1 MSISDLIGNLLVVW
15 IFRSS
20 GDGKEGKD
28 DEGEEWMLYS
38 DHEQTFEEHFNV
50 SIFKRH
56 TFVFVPLS
64 SDTWP
69 CKISKR
75 WWEPLYHKN

>member
-1 MSISDLIGNLLVVW
+1 MSDLIGNLLVVW
-15 IFRSS
+15 IIRNS

-28 DEGEEWMLYS
+28 DEGEERMDYS
-38 DHEQTFEEHFNV
+38 DHEQTIEEHFNV

-64 SDTWP
+64 SNT
-69 CKISKR
+69 
-75 WWEPLYHKN
+75 